1 MIKQYVAQFFC
12 YLTIILLSSNIAF
25 SAIPFSHQHKSKSE
39 NHVKTF
45 SLASDLHQS
54 ALVTE
59 KDPFEDLI
67 SVFLKPDFAQLVWV
81 NPSFDLLQ
89 PNFLELSGSKYVQIP
104 IWLLFRTIIQ

>member
-12 YLTIILLSSNIAF
+12 YLTILLLSSNIAF

-45 SLASDLHQS
+45 SSATGLHQS

-59 KDPFEDLI
+59 KDPYEDLVN
-67 SVFLKPDFAQLVWV
+67 VFLKPDFAQLVWAK
-81 NPSFDLLQ
+81 PSFDLLQ
-89 PNFLELSGSKYVQIP
+89 PNFLELSGSKYIQIP